1 MASMG
6 KHWNVTII
14 GLMAL
19 AAGCRTGIPTDR
31 DVHISQHLGSHQS
44 PDRPPRTRLASTG
57 MTAADNANGAGPAEE
72 TAAGGSFHRL
82 SDSALD
88 ASVPDQAPAP
98 EKSLAP
104 AKDSSP
110 EKTAAA
116 KPAAEEKAAEVDV
129 DALVAAIRGGD
140 PKLQQEAIAQLL
152 AAVGEQA
159 KRTAQ
164 PGDISEQLAGSLAA
178 LPVLQEAEDAPSMPT
193 RLATKPAETGS
204 GAISL
209 ADGAA
214 DTGSR
219 VAPASSQSAGDRA
232 VAASAILTDPVP
244 AADIIP
250 LAAPPQELARSLGED
265 ALFAELITRLQQP
278 AAGAS
283 DGERFRREVIL
294 RHLQVLA
301 GDVEAAMQSLAEL
314 PATEQAFLHDQLAA
328 LASMTDPGGHP
339 VTSRRFA
346 AALPPMRSAVQHLA
360 RATEQLDVQS
370 LAFCTEI
377 LSFGQVKPFAD
388 NRFEAGQKVIL
399 YCEVDNFVAEKIAE
413 GYETELQGSYEI
425 FDAQGTKVAGQ
436 VLPADRQVSNREL
449 RDYFIAYQMHLPSQL
464 QPGEYRLELSM
475 ECVKGRKY
483 GQGTLPLVIA
493 E

>member
-19 AAGCRTGIPTDR
+19 ALGCRTGIPTDR
-31 DVHISQHLGSHQS
+31 DVQISQHLGGHET
-44 PDRPPRTRLASTG
+44 PDHPPRTRLASTG
-57 MTAADNANGAGPAEE
+57 ATAANNRNGASAAEE
-72 TAAGGSFHRL
+72 TAAQGSFHRL
-82 SDSALD
+82 SDNALE
-88 ASVPDQAPAP
+88 APVA
-98 EKSLAP
+98 EQTLA
-104 AKDSSP
+104 P
-110 EKTAAA
+110 EKTAVA
-116 KPAAEEKAAEVDV
+116 KPAAEEATAEVDV

-140 PKLQQEAIAQLL
+140 PELQQQAIAQLL

-159 KRTAQ
+159 KRTEQ
-164 PGDISEQLAGSLAA
+164 PGDISEQLAGSLAT
-178 LPVLQEAEDAPSMPT
+178 LPILQEAEDAPSMPT
-193 RLATKPAETGS
+193 RLTAKPAETDKPAETGS

-214 DTGSR
+214 DAGSR
-219 VAPASSQSAGDRA
+219 VAPASSQSTGDRA
-232 VAASAILTDPVP
+232 VAASAILTDPIP
-244 AADIIP
+244 ATDILP
-250 LAAPPQELARSLGED
+250 LAPPPQELIGSLGDD

-278 AAGAS
+278 AAGES

-294 RHLQVLA
+294 RHLQVLS
-301 GDVEAAMQSLAEL
+301 GNVETAMQSLVEL
-314 PATEQAFLHDQLAA
+314 PATEQAFLHDQLTA
-328 LASMTDPGGHP
+328 LASLTDPGGHP

-346 AALPPMRSAVQHLA
+346 AALPPLRSAVQHLA

-377 LSFGQVKPFAD
+377 LSFGQVKPFPEH
-388 NRFEAGQKVIL
+388 RFQAGQKVIL
-399 YCEVDNFVAEKIAE
+399 YCEVDNFVAEKSEE

-436 VLPADRQVSNREL
+436 VLPADRQVSNRHL